1 MRFLRLFGEALSSAF
16 GALRVNKLRTFL
28 SLIGITIGISA
39 IIGVFTIT
47 DSMEKKIK
55 DSLSE
60 FGDNVIFIQK
70 WPWTFGEDY
79 PWWKYYARPLPSTQE
94 YTTLTARLGESS
106 VVAQFAYEAQLGGQR
121 IKSGKISINDV
132 NIHAVT
138 HSYASIQPVK
148 IAEGRY
154 FTPKEAAS
162 GAPMALIG
170 AELENELLEGNAIGK
185 TITWQGRQLV
195 VVGVLEKE
203 GNNALGGTADKVIFV
218 NMAYARKS
226 NNVESEQWGPTI
238 LVAGPAGVDVEETKA
253 EIRGAYRAIRRLK
266 PGQDDSFALNQISL
280 LSSAL
285 DSLFGVISLIGWII
299 GGFSI
304 LVGGFGIA
312 NIMFVSVKERTSQI
326 GIQKALGARNSFI
339 LQAFLTESVALAVMG
354 GILGL
359 VIVFGLTLIVNAV
372 SDLGIFLSLRNIII
386 GLSTSAII
394 GVVSGL
400 IPAIGASRMN
410 PVDAIRYA

>member
-1 MRFLRLFGEALSSAF
+1 MRYLRLFGEALSSAF

-79 PWWKYYARPLPSTQE
+79 PWWKYYARPEP
-94 YTTLTARLGESS
+94 TAREYQTLAARLEGSS
-106 VVAQFAYEAQLGGQR
+106 VVSQFAYEGQLGSQR
-121 IKSGKISINDV
+121 IKSGKISV
-132 NIHAVT
+132 NEVSVHAVT
-138 HSYASIQPVK
+138 HSYAAIQPVK
-148 IAEGRY
+148 IEEGRF
-154 FTPKEAAS
+154 FTPKEASS
-162 GAPMALIG
+162 GAPLALVG
-170 AELENELLEGNAIGK
+170 YELEAELLGGNGLGK
-185 TITWQGRQLV
+185 SITWQGRQLLV
-195 VVGVLEKE
+195 IGVLEKE
-203 GNNALGGTADKVIFV
+203 GNNALGGTADKKIFV
-218 NMAYARKS
+218 NMAYARKA
-226 NNVESEQWGPTI
+226 NNVESDQWGPTI

-359 VIVFGLTLIVNAV
+359 FIVFGLTLIVNAV
-372 SDLGIFLSLRNIII
+372 SDIGIFLSLRNILI
-386 GLSTSAII
+386 GLTTSAII
-394 GVVSGL
+394 GIVSGL